1 MKRATV
7 AAWLAFC
14 IYCLP
19 GARARFVCT
28 GTGRFALTLA

>member
-1 MKRATV
+1 MKRAIV

-14 IYCLP
+14 VCYLP

-28 GTGRFALTLA
+28 HTGRFALTLA